1 MATLGVNV
9 DHIATIRQAR
19 RAQEPDPVQAA
30 MLAELAGASGI
41 TCHLREDRR
50 HIQDRDVELLRRL
63 VKTKLN
69 LEMAIT
75 EEMIRTAIALKP
87 DMATLVPERR
97 EELTTEGGLDVHGH
111 LDAVTRSVRT
121 LQGEGIAVSLFIDP
135 DPEQVSAS
143 ARAGA
148 EMVELHTGR
157 YAEAR
162 DRKALQDEL
171 ARLITAATLA
181 RDLGLRVNAGHG
193 LNYLNVG
200 PVAAIPGVEELNIGH
215 SIVARAALVGMER
228 AVREMLAAMEN
239 RGAGCEVRGAEC
251 EVHKWFV
258 LCPGLHTLDPVPYTL
273 YPISSRTAAHRAHT
287 SG

>member
-1 MATLGVNV
+1 MALLCVNV

-69 LEMAIT
+69 LEMAVT
-75 EEMIRTAIALKP
+75 EEMIRIAIALKP

-97 EELTTEGGLDVHGH
+97 EELTTEGGLDVRGH
-111 LDAVTRSVRT
+111 LDAVTRTVRT

-135 DPEQVSAS
+135 DPEQVSDS

-148 EMVELHTGR
+148 ELVELHTGM
-157 YAEAR
+157 YAEAG
-162 DRKALQDEL
+162 DRKALQNEM
-171 ARLITAATLA
+171 ARLIKATTQA
-181 RDLGLRVNAGHG
+181 RELGLRVNAGHG
-193 LNYLNVG
+193 LNYRNVG
-200 PVAAIPGVEELNIGH
+200 PVATIPEVEELNIGH
-215 SIVARAALVGMER
+215 SVIARAALVGVER
-228 AVREMLAAMEN
+228 AVREMLAAMDSK
-239 RGAGCEVRGAEC
+239 GAGCGVRG
-251 EVHKWFV
+251 
-258 LCPGLHTLDPVPYTL
+258 
-273 YPISSRTAAHRAHT
+273 

>member
-1 MATLGVNV
+1 MNQGKSMALLCVNV

-69 LEMAIT
+69 LEMAVT
-75 EEMIRTAIALKP
+75 EEMIRIAIALKP

-97 EELTTEGGLDVHGH
+97 EELTTEGGLDVRGH
-111 LDAVTRSVRT
+111 LDAVTRTVRR

-135 DPEQVSAS
+135 DPEQVSDS

-148 EMVELHTGR
+148 ELVELHTGM
-157 YAEAR
+157 YAEAG
-162 DRKALQDEL
+162 DRKALQNEM
-171 ARLITAATLA
+171 ARLIKATTQA
-181 RDLGLRVNAGHG
+181 RELGLRVNAGHG
-193 LNYLNVG
+193 LNYRNVG
-200 PVAAIPGVEELNIGH
+200 PVATIPEVEELNIGH
-215 SIVARAALVGMER
+215 SVIARAALVGMER
-228 AVREMLAAMEN
+228 AVREMLVAMDKK
-239 RGAGCEVRGAEC
+239 GAG
-251 EVHKWFV
+251 
-258 LCPGLHTLDPVPYTL
+258 
-273 YPISSRTAAHRAHT
+273 
-287 SG
+287 